1 MPDSIPHRAGKLP
14 LGMSAQRA
22 IIMNFYTNRPDG
34 FGEIRNQLLL
44 RVLPLALLALAV
56 GYSIASTTSA
66 STPQQE
72 AEVLPF
78 FIPLMLAALGIG
90 IYRSLQQ
97 QKRLYHSYTL
107 TISDTTIS
115 RELNDTTTLAIP
127 IQNITRITRNH
138 NGTFTI
144 QGATAQES
152 IGVYRQVEPYDVLA
166 AQLMTIHPI
175 TIQTQKPVAERLRLP
190 LVLLTLG
197 LMALV
202 YGATNR
208 LLVAISGTALSA
220 LLLWSFFSIQRSL
233 YLDEATKRRHWW
245 ILVVL
250 FSIVATTIGK
260 LLP

>member
-1 MPDSIPHRAGKLP
+1 
-14 LGMSAQRA
+14 
-22 IIMNFYTNRPDG
+22 MNLYTNRPDG

-44 RVLPLALLALAV
+44 RVLPLGLLAV
-56 GYSIASTTSA
+56 GVGYAISYATSA

-78 FIPLMLAALGIG
+78 FLPLMLAALGFG

-97 QKRLYHSYTL
+97 QQRLYHSYTL
-107 TISDTTIS
+107 TISDTTIT
-115 RELNDTTTLAIP
+115 RALNDTPTVAIP
-127 IQNITRITRNH
+127 IQNITSITQNH

-166 AQLMTIHPI
+166 TQLRATHPL
-175 TIQTQKPVAERLRLP
+175 TMQTQKPVAERLRLP

-197 LMALV
+197 LMASV
-202 YGATNR
+202 YVATNR
-208 LLVAISGTALSA
+208 LLVALSGTALSG
-220 LLLWSFFSIQRSL
+220 LLLWSFFSIQRSPH
-233 YLDEATKRRHWW
+233 LDEATKRRRWW

-250 FSIVATTIGK
+250 FSVIATTIGK
-260 LLP
+260 LLR